1 MLSHTI
7 LAIFLSYLFLSF
19 SLLRDFFVE
28 KHWPGEA
35 FMEIQRVVVRATCD
49 INLPPHCCC
58 NKSCIT
64 NVAFPFIYMYTAYRL
79 PINLFMEY
87 ETILLDW
94 LLEIPLITWRDDWMW
109 DIQLL
114 HEYMIMILSLC
125 ASEFKNKKQMKTQRE
140 CKRSQGS
147 FLIKQRTR
155 SAPSFDWVSGLV
167 GTGRVNWREGDD
179 DGWRVQKCW

>member
-1 MLSHTI
+1 MNTVNNSNLNFNNSRAFSHDSRNFSFISFAVFFFTSWLFRGKA
-7 LAIFLSYLFLSF
+7 LARRSIHGNPTGCCSCHMWH
-19 SLLRDFFVE
+19 
-28 KHWPGEA
+28 K
-35 FMEIQRVVVRATCD
+35 
-49 INLPPHCCC
+49 PPTHCCC

-64 NVAFPFIYMYTAYRL
+64 NVAFPFIYMYIAYRL

-94 LLEIPLITWRDDWMW
+94 LLEIPLITWRDDWMH
-109 DIQLL
+109 I
-114 HEYMIMILSLC
+114 ETYNCYMIMILSRY

-167 GTGRVNWREGDD
+167 GTG
-179 DGWRVQKCW
+179 